1 MHCFI
6 VSTVEFVQVNV
17 GCLGSLFYLF
27 VWIILLRLWLLFQ
40 EPPLSLLSALH
51 LDHNDFQE
59 DEAFIHAMFEILA
72 CCKKLCELNIQ
83 SCGINRNVFKERSPL
98 ISAFK
103 GNVYRYVRNSWNI
116 WLFILLKGW
125 LFEGCVLEIS
135 HLVGL
140 RTQYF
145 PKNWHFWPPDTHSR
159 VRIRG

>member
-1 MHCFI
+1 MWAVWDRFSI
-6 VSTVEFVQVNV
+6 
-17 GCLGSLFYLF
+17 CLFELFYYDYYDYT
-27 VWIILLRLWLLFQ
+27 IILLLFQ

-103 GNVYRYVRNSWNI
+103 GNVYRYVRNS
-116 WLFILLKGW
+116 
-125 LFEGCVLEIS
+125 
-135 HLVGL
+135 
-140 RTQYF
+140 
-145 PKNWHFWPPDTHSR
+145 
-159 VRIRG
+159 